1 MSFAQVYTRSVV
13 GLHAPAVII
22 EVHLSQGLPA
32 LTIVGLPEAA
42 VRESKD
48 RVRSAI
54 LNSGFQFPNRRLTIN
69 LAPAD
74 LPKDGA
80 RLDLPIAIGILAAS
94 DQLDPEVLSGF
105 EFIGELAL
113 NGELRQ
119 VTGSLAVARAIKAE
133 DLVQKKQQRQNTETL
148 LNKDT
153 LPKRQLSEKQPSSTD
168 LLNKLTEEP
177 LTEPQQSRQLIVPKA
192 NGAEASRVEGIEVLA
207 AQNLKAVCDHLQAL
221 AYPSEQIEQ
230 LQVVAPTPAQQHAG
244 YKVDLADVKGQHHAR
259 RALEI
264 AAAGGHSLL
273 FTGPPGS
280 GKTLMA
286 SRLPTILP
294 DLSAEDALEV
304 ASTYSVADSDYDYG
318 TRPFRQVH
326 HTISAVALVGGGSRP
341 KPGEITLANKGVLF
355 LDELPEFERAVLEV
369 LRQPLEAKQITIS
382 RANSQMTFPANFQL
396 VAAMNP
402 CPCGYDGDAS
412 GRCRCRPEQIK
423 RYQDKL
429 SGPLLDRIDLH
440 ITVPALPIADLQNA
454 QAGESSEQ
462 VRLRVAAAHQRQLQR
477 QQKVN
482 NQLSPSEIDDYVP
495 LGEGEQQLLQLAQQ
509 RLNLSARGYHRVLRV
524 ARTIADLAD
533 SDGVT
538 SIHISEALSYRSK

>member
-1 MSFAQVYTRSVV
+1 MLMSFAQVYTRSVV
-13 GLHAPAVII
+13 GLHAPKVII

-113 NGELRQ
+113 NGNLRQ

-133 DLVQKKQQRQNTETL
+133 ALASKVLQVANITKQELIEPRQK
-148 LNKDT
+148 
-153 LPKRQLSEKQPSSTD
+153 
-168 LLNKLTEEP
+168 
-177 LTEPQQSRQLIVPKA
+177 PQTPQLIVPIDNA
-192 NGAEASRVEGIEVLA
+192 AEASRVDGVTILA
-207 AQNLKAVCDHLQAL
+207 AQSLKTVCDHLHSL
-221 AYPSEQIEQ
+221 ANPSAAYESLE
-230 LQVVAPTPAQQHAG
+230 VVQPSPAQQHVG
-244 YKVDLADVKGQHHAR
+244 YQVDLADVKGQHHAR

-294 DLSAEDALEV
+294 DLSDEDALEV

-326 HTISAVALVGGGSRP
+326 HTISAVALVGGGCHFS
-341 KPGEITLANKGVLF
+341 
-355 LDELPEFERAVLEV
+355 
-369 LRQPLEAKQITIS
+369 
-382 RANSQMTFPANFQL
+382 
-396 VAAMNP
+396 
-402 CPCGYDGDAS
+402 
-412 GRCRCRPEQIK
+412 
-423 RYQDKL
+423 
-429 SGPLLDRIDLH
+429 
-440 ITVPALPIADLQNA
+440 
-454 QAGESSEQ
+454 
-462 VRLRVAAAHQRQLQR
+462 
-477 QQKVN
+477 
-482 NQLSPSEIDDYVP
+482 
-495 LGEGEQQLLQLAQQ
+495 
-509 RLNLSARGYHRVLRV
+509 
-524 ARTIADLAD
+524 
-533 SDGVT
+533 
-538 SIHISEALSYRSK
+538 

>member
-13 GLHAPAVII
+13 GLNAPSVMV

-32 LTIVGLPEAA
+32 VTMVGLPEAA

-54 LNSGFQFPNRRLTIN
+54 INSGFQFPNRRLTIN

-94 DQLDPEVLSGF
+94 GQIDETVLAQY

-113 NGELRQ
+113 NGDLR
-119 VTGSLAVARAIKAE
+119 GIAGALAVSRALKA
-133 DLVQKKQQRQNTETL
+133 DQRTLV
-148 LNKDT
+148 
-153 LPKRQLSEKQPSSTD
+153 
-168 LLNKLTEEP
+168 
-177 LTEPQQSRQLIVPKA
+177 VPKDNA
-192 NGAEASRVEGIEVLA
+192 DEAVKVDGVKVLQA
-207 AQNLKAVCDHLQAL
+207 DTLKAVCQHLMNEQQLSQAEHKACYQSANYML
-221 AYPSEQIEQ
+221 
-230 LQVVAPTPAQQHAG
+230 
-244 YKVDLADVKGQHHAR
+244 DLADVKGQHQAR

-273 FTGPPGS
+273 FCGSPGT

-294 DLSAEDALEV
+294 PLNDHEALEV
-304 ASTYSVADSDYDYG
+304 ASIYSIANSDYDYG

-326 HTISAVALVGGGSRP
+326 HTTSAVALVGGGSSP
-341 KPGEITLANKGVLF
+341 KPGEITLANRGVLF
-355 LDELPEFERAVLEV
+355 LDEIPEFDRKVLEV
-369 LRQPLEAKQITIS
+369 LRQPIENKEIVIS
-382 RANSQMTFPANFQL
+382 RANSQVRFPANFQL

-402 CPCGYDGDAS
+402 CPCGYYGDKS
-412 GRCRCRPEQIK
+412 GRCQCRPEQIK
-423 RYQDKL
+423 RYQEKL

-440 ITVPALPIADLQNA
+440 ITVPALPASDLQSA
-454 QAGESSEQ
+454 QRGESSAA
-462 VRLRVAAAHQRQLQR
+462 VRERVIQAYQR
-477 QQKVN
+477 QQARQGKAN
-482 NQLSPSEIDDYVP
+482 NELSPSELDQFAP
-495 LGEGEQQLLQLAQQ
+495 LGDAESRILAMAQS

-524 ARTIADLAD
+524 ARTIADLAG
-533 SDGVT
+533 SDNIQT
-538 SIHISEALSYRSK
+538 PHLTEALSYRSQLTNA

>member
-13 GLHAPAVII
+13 GLNAPSVMV

-32 LTIVGLPEAA
+32 VTMVGLPEAA

-54 LNSGFQFPNRRLTIN
+54 INSGFQFPNRRLTIN

-94 DQLDPEVLSGF
+94 GQIDETVLAQY

-113 NGELRQ
+113 NGDLR
-119 VTGSLAVARAIKAE
+119 GIAGALAVSRALKA
-133 DLVQKKQQRQNTETL
+133 DQRT
-148 LNKDT
+148 
-153 LPKRQLSEKQPSSTD
+153 
-168 LLNKLTEEP
+168 
-177 LTEPQQSRQLIVPKA
+177 LIVPKDNA
-192 NGAEASRVEGIEVLA
+192 DEAVKVDGVKVLQA
-207 AQNLKAVCDHLQAL
+207 DTLKAVCQHLMNEQQLSQAEHKASYQSANYML
-221 AYPSEQIEQ
+221 
-230 LQVVAPTPAQQHAG
+230 
-244 YKVDLADVKGQHHAR
+244 DLADVKGQHQAR

-273 FTGPPGS
+273 FCGSPGT

-294 DLSAEDALEV
+294 PLNDHEALEV
-304 ASTYSVADSDYDYG
+304 ASIYSIANSDYDYG

-326 HTISAVALVGGGSRP
+326 HTTSAVALVGGGSSP
-341 KPGEITLANKGVLF
+341 KPGEITLANRGVLF
-355 LDELPEFERAVLEV
+355 LDEIPEFDRKVLEV
-369 LRQPLEAKQITIS
+369 LRQPIENKEIVIS
-382 RANSQMTFPANFQL
+382 RANSQVRFPANFQL

-402 CPCGYDGDAS
+402 CPCGYYGDKS
-412 GRCRCRPEQIK
+412 GRCQCRPEQIK
-423 RYQDKL
+423 RYQEKL

-440 ITVPALPIADLQNA
+440 ITVPALPASDLQSA
-454 QAGESSEQ
+454 QRGESSAV
-462 VRLRVAAAHQRQLQR
+462 VRERVIQAYQR
-477 QQKVN
+477 QQARQGKAN
-482 NQLSPSEIDDYVP
+482 NELSPSELDQFAP
-495 LGEGEQQLLQLAQQ
+495 LGDAESRILAMAQS

-524 ARTIADLAD
+524 ARTIADLAG
-533 SDGVT
+533 SDNIQT
-538 SIHISEALSYRSK
+538 PHLTEALSYRSQLTNA

>member
-13 GLHAPAVII
+13 GLHAPQVII

-32 LTIVGLPEAA
+32 LTIVGLPAAA

-119 VTGSLAVARAIKAE
+119 VSGSLAVARAIKAE
-133 DLVQKKQQRQNTETL
+133 SLVVKSATADEQAPCQL
-148 LNKDT
+148 
-153 LPKRQLSEKQPSSTD
+153 RQL
-168 LLNKLTEEP
+168 
-177 LTEPQQSRQLIVPKA
+177 RQLIVPIN
-192 NGAEASRVEGIEVLA
+192 NGAEASRVEGVEILG
-207 AQNLKAVCDHLQAL
+207 AQSLKAVCGHLQSL
-221 AYPSEQIEQ
+221 ADSSLIAERLEIVTPS
-230 LQVVAPTPAQQHAG
+230 PAQQHAG

-294 DLSAEDALEV
+294 DLSDEDALEV

-355 LDELPEFERAVLEV
+355 LDELPEFERSVLEV

-412 GRCRCRPEQIK
+412 GRCR
-423 RYQDKL
+423 
-429 SGPLLDRIDLH
+429 
-440 ITVPALPIADLQNA
+440 
-454 QAGESSEQ
+454 
-462 VRLRVAAAHQRQLQR
+462 
-477 QQKVN
+477 
-482 NQLSPSEIDDYVP
+482 
-495 LGEGEQQLLQLAQQ
+495 
-509 RLNLSARGYHRVLRV
+509 
-524 ARTIADLAD
+524 
-533 SDGVT
+533 
-538 SIHISEALSYRSK
+538 

>member
-13 GLHAPAVII
+13 GLNAPSVMV

-32 LTIVGLPEAA
+32 VTMVGLPEAA

-54 LNSGFQFPNRRLTIN
+54 INSGFQFPNRRLTIN

-94 DQLDPEVLSGF
+94 GQIDETVLAQY

-113 NGELRQ
+113 NGDLR
-119 VTGSLAVARAIKAE
+119 GIAGALAVSRALKAE
-133 DLVQKKQQRQNTETL
+133 QRI
-148 LNKDT
+148 
-153 LPKRQLSEKQPSSTD
+153 
-168 LLNKLTEEP
+168 
-177 LTEPQQSRQLIVPKA
+177 LIVPKDNA
-192 NGAEASRVEGIEVLA
+192 DEAVKVDGVKVLQA
-207 AQNLKAVCDHLQAL
+207 DTLKAVCQHLMNEQQLSQAEHK
-221 AYPSEQIEQ
+221 ASYQSANYQ
-230 LQVVAPTPAQQHAG
+230 L
-244 YKVDLADVKGQHHAR
+244 DLADVKGQHQAR

-273 FTGPPGS
+273 FCGSPGT

-294 DLSAEDALEV
+294 PLNDHEALEV
-304 ASTYSVADSDYDYG
+304 ASIYSIANSDYDYG

-326 HTISAVALVGGGSRP
+326 HTTSAVALVGGGSSP
-341 KPGEITLANKGVLF
+341 KPGEITLANRGVLF
-355 LDELPEFERAVLEV
+355 LDEIPEFDRKVLEV
-369 LRQPLEAKQITIS
+369 LRQPIENKEIVIS
-382 RANSQMTFPANFQL
+382 RANSQVRFPANFQL

-402 CPCGYDGDAS
+402 CPCGYYGDKS
-412 GRCRCRPEQIK
+412 GRCQCRPEQIK
-423 RYQDKL
+423 RYQEKL

-440 ITVPALPIADLQNA
+440 ITVPALPASDLQSA
-454 QAGESSEQ
+454 QRGESSAA
-462 VRLRVAAAHQRQLQR
+462 VRERVIQAYQR
-477 QQKVN
+477 QQARQGKAN
-482 NQLSPSEIDDYVP
+482 NELSPSELDQFAP
-495 LGEGEQQLLQLAQQ
+495 LGDAESRILAMAQS

-524 ARTIADLAD
+524 ARTIADLAG
-533 SDGVT
+533 SEAIQT
-538 SIHISEALSYRSK
+538 PHLTEALSYRSQLTNA

>member
-13 GLHAPAVII
+13 GLNAPSVMV

-32 LTIVGLPEAA
+32 VTMVGLPEAA

-54 LNSGFQFPNRRLTIN
+54 INSGFQFPNRRLTIN

-94 DQLDPEVLSGF
+94 GQIDETVLAHY

-113 NGELRQ
+113 NGDLRPIA
-119 VTGSLAVARAIKAE
+119 GALAVSRAVKV
-133 DLVQKKQQRQNTETL
+133 D
-148 LNKDT
+148 
-153 LPKRQLSEKQPSSTD
+153 KRV
-168 LLNKLTEEP
+168 
-177 LTEPQQSRQLIVPKA
+177 LIVPKDNA
-192 NGAEASRVEGIEVLA
+192 AEAVKVDGVTVLA
-207 AQNLKAVCDHLQAL
+207 ADTLKAVCQHLMN
-221 AYPSEQIEQ
+221 EQK
-230 LQVVAPTPAQQHAG
+230 LTPAEHKKTYQVASYQL
-244 YKVDLADVKGQHHAR
+244 DLTDVKGQHQAR

-273 FTGPPGS
+273 FCGSPGT

-294 DLSAEDALEV
+294 PLTDSEALEV
-304 ASTYSVADSDYDYG
+304 ASIYSIANSEYDYG

-326 HTISAVALVGGGSRP
+326 HTTSAVALVGGGNFSNIRA
-341 KPGEITLANKGVLF
+341 GEVTLAHKGVLF
-355 LDELPEFERAVLEV
+355 LDELPEFDRKALEV
-369 LRQPLEAKQITIS
+369 LRQPIENKQVVIS
-382 RANSQMTFPANFQL
+382 RTGRNTTYPCNFQL

-402 CPCGYDGDAS
+402 CPCGYYGDKS
-412 GRCRCRPEQIK
+412 GRCQCRPEAIK
-423 RYQDKL
+423 RYQEKL

-440 ITVPALPIADLQNA
+440 ITVPALPASDLQSA
-454 QAGESSEQ
+454 QLGETSAV
-462 VRLRVAAAHQRQLQR
+462 VRARVIQAYQR
-477 QQKVN
+477 QQTRQGKLN
-482 NQLSPSEIDDYVP
+482 NELSPSELDQFAV
-495 LGEGEQQLLQLAQQ
+495 LGEAESRILAMAQS

-524 ARTIADLAD
+524 ARTIADLAN
-533 SDGVT
+533 SE
-538 SIHISEALSYRSK
+538 HIQTPHLTEALSYRSQLMTA

>member
-13 GLHAPAVII
+13 GLHAPQVII

-32 LTIVGLPEAA
+32 LTIVGLPAAA

-94 DQLDPEVLSGF
+94 GQLEPEVLSGF

-119 VTGSLAVARAIKAE
+119 VSGSLAVARAMKAE
-133 DLVQKKQQRQNTETL
+133 SLVAKSAIADEQAPCQLQQL
-148 LNKDT
+148 
-153 LPKRQLSEKQPSSTD
+153 RQLRQ
-168 LLNKLTEEP
+168 L
-177 LTEPQQSRQLIVPKA
+177 RQLIVPID
-192 NGAEASRVEGIEVLA
+192 NGAEASRVEGIEILG
-207 AQNLKAVCDHLQAL
+207 AQSLKAVCDHLQSL
-221 AYPSEQIEQ
+221 ADPSVTTERLEI
-230 LQVVAPTPAQQHAG
+230 VTPSPAQQHIG
-244 YKVDLADVKGQHHAR
+244 YQVDLADVKGQHHAR

-294 DLSAEDALEV
+294 DLSDEDALEV

-326 HTISAVALVGGGSRP
+326 HTISAVALVGGGCQF
-341 KPGEITLANKGVLF
+341 T
-355 LDELPEFERAVLEV
+355 
-369 LRQPLEAKQITIS
+369 Q
-382 RANSQMTFPANFQL
+382 
-396 VAAMNP
+396 
-402 CPCGYDGDAS
+402 
-412 GRCRCRPEQIK
+412 
-423 RYQDKL
+423 
-429 SGPLLDRIDLH
+429 
-440 ITVPALPIADLQNA
+440 
-454 QAGESSEQ
+454 
-462 VRLRVAAAHQRQLQR
+462 
-477 QQKVN
+477 
-482 NQLSPSEIDDYVP
+482 
-495 LGEGEQQLLQLAQQ
+495 
-509 RLNLSARGYHRVLRV
+509 
-524 ARTIADLAD
+524 
-533 SDGVT
+533 
-538 SIHISEALSYRSK
+538 

>member
-13 GLHAPAVII
+13 GLHAPQVSI

-32 LTIVGLPEAA
+32 LTIVGLPAAA

-94 DQLDPEVLSGF
+94 GQLEPEVLSGF

-119 VTGSLAVARAIKAE
+119 VSGSLAVARAIKAE
-133 DLVQKKQQRQNTETL
+133 SLVVKSATADEQS
-148 LNKDT
+148 
-153 LPKRQLSEKQPSSTD
+153 PRQLRQ
-168 LLNKLTEEP
+168 L
-177 LTEPQQSRQLIVPKA
+177 RQLIVPID
-192 NGAEASRVEGIEVLA
+192 NGAEASRVDGVEILG
-207 AQNLKAVCDHLQAL
+207 AQSLKAVCGHLQSL
-221 AYPSEQIEQ
+221 ADPSVTTERLEI
-230 LQVVAPTPAQQHAG
+230 VTPSPAQQHAG

-294 DLSAEDALEV
+294 DLSDEDALEV

-355 LDELPEFERAVLEV
+355 LDELPEFERSVLEV

-382 RANSQMTFPANFQL
+382 RANSQLTFPANFQL

-412 GRCRCRPEQIK
+412 GRCR
-423 RYQDKL
+423 L
-429 SGPLLDRIDLH
+429 
-440 ITVPALPIADLQNA
+440 TTTN
-454 QAGESSEQ
+454 
-462 VRLRVAAAHQRQLQR
+462 
-477 QQKVN
+477 
-482 NQLSPSEIDDYVP
+482 
-495 LGEGEQQLLQLAQQ
+495 
-509 RLNLSARGYHRVLRV
+509 LNDNYKIR
-524 ARTIADLAD
+524 
-533 SDGVT
+533 
-538 SIHISEALSYRSK
+538 

>member
-13 GLHAPAVII
+13 GLHAPKVII

-119 VTGSLAVARAIKAE
+119 VTGSLAVARAMKAE
-133 DLVQKKQQRQNTETL
+133 ALALKIIPVSENDELELDEGQ
-148 LNKDT
+148 
-153 LPKRQLSEKQPSSTD
+153 QLSQPT
-168 LLNKLTEEP
+168 P
-177 LTEPQQSRQLIVPKA
+177 QLIVPID
-192 NGAEASRVEGIEVLA
+192 NGAEASRVDGVEILG
-207 AQNLKAVCDHLQAL
+207 AQSLKAVCGHLQSL
-221 AYPSEQIEQ
+221 ADPSVTTERLEI
-230 LQVVAPTPAQQHAG
+230 VTPSPAQQHAG

-294 DLSAEDALEV
+294 DLSDEDALEV

-355 LDELPEFERAVLEV
+355 LDELPEFDRTVLEV

-402 CPCGYDGDAS
+402 CPCGYDGDGS
-412 GRCRCRPEQIK
+412 GRCR
-423 RYQDKL
+423 
-429 SGPLLDRIDLH
+429 
-440 ITVPALPIADLQNA
+440 
-454 QAGESSEQ
+454 
-462 VRLRVAAAHQRQLQR
+462 
-477 QQKVN
+477 
-482 NQLSPSEIDDYVP
+482 
-495 LGEGEQQLLQLAQQ
+495 
-509 RLNLSARGYHRVLRV
+509 
-524 ARTIADLAD
+524 
-533 SDGVT
+533 
-538 SIHISEALSYRSK
+538 

>member
-13 GLHAPAVII
+13 GLNAPSVMV

-32 LTIVGLPEAA
+32 VTMVGLPEAA

-54 LNSGFQFPNRRLTIN
+54 INSGFQFPNRRLTIN

-94 DQLDPEVLSGF
+94 GQIDETVLAQY

-113 NGELRQ
+113 NGDLR
-119 VTGSLAVARAIKAE
+119 GIAGALAVSRALKA
-133 DLVQKKQQRQNTETL
+133 DQRT
-148 LNKDT
+148 
-153 LPKRQLSEKQPSSTD
+153 
-168 LLNKLTEEP
+168 
-177 LTEPQQSRQLIVPKA
+177 LIVPKDNA
-192 NGAEASRVEGIEVLA
+192 DEAVKVDGVKVLQA
-207 AQNLKAVCDHLQAL
+207 DTLKAVCQHLMNEQQLSQAEHKACYQSASYML
-221 AYPSEQIEQ
+221 
-230 LQVVAPTPAQQHAG
+230 
-244 YKVDLADVKGQHHAR
+244 DLADVKGQHQAR

-273 FTGPPGS
+273 FCGSPGT

-294 DLSAEDALEV
+294 PLNDHEALEV
-304 ASTYSVADSDYDYG
+304 ASIYSIANSDYDYG

-326 HTISAVALVGGGSRP
+326 HTTSAVALVGGGSSP
-341 KPGEITLANKGVLF
+341 KPGEITLANRGVLF
-355 LDELPEFERAVLEV
+355 LDEIPEFDRKVLEV
-369 LRQPLEAKQITIS
+369 LRQPIENKEIVIS
-382 RANSQMTFPANFQL
+382 RANSQVRFPANFQL

-402 CPCGYDGDAS
+402 CPCGYYGDKS
-412 GRCRCRPEQIK
+412 GRCQCRPEQIK
-423 RYQDKL
+423 RYQEKL

-440 ITVPALPIADLQNA
+440 ITVPALPASDLQSA
-454 QAGESSEQ
+454 QRGESSAV
-462 VRLRVAAAHQRQLQR
+462 VRERVIQAYQR
-477 QQKVN
+477 QQTRQGKAN
-482 NQLSPSEIDDYVP
+482 NELSPSELDQFAP
-495 LGEGEQQLLQLAQQ
+495 LGDAESRILAMAQS

-524 ARTIADLAD
+524 ARTIADLAG
-533 SDGVT
+533 SDNIQT
-538 SIHISEALSYRSK
+538 PHLTEALSYRSQLTNA

>member
-13 GLHAPAVII
+13 GLHAPKVII

-94 DQLDPEVLSGF
+94 GQLDPEALEGF

-113 NGELRQ
+113 NGNLRQ

-133 DLVQKKQQRQNTETL
+133 ALAAKKKKVTDVKITNVEATTDKGEQNAQ
-148 LNKDT
+148 
-153 LPKRQLSEKQPSSTD
+153 PKKP
-168 LLNKLTEEP
+168 
-177 LTEPQQSRQLIVPKA
+177 PQFIVPMD
-192 NGAEASRVEGIEVLA
+192 NGVEASRVEGVEILGAES
-207 AQNLKAVCDHLQAL
+207 LKAVCEHLQSL
-221 AYPSEQIEQ
+221 ADPNATDNRLTVVVPSTEQKR
-230 LQVVAPTPAQQHAG
+230 TG
-244 YKVDLADVKGQHHAR
+244 YTVNLADVKGQHHAR

-294 DLSAEDALEV
+294 DLSDEDALEV
-304 ASTYSVADSDYDYG
+304 ASTYSVADSDYNYG

-355 LDELPEFERAVLEV
+355 LDELPEFERSVLEV
-369 LRQPLEAKQITIS
+369 LRQPLEAKQVTIS

-402 CPCGYDGDAS
+402 CPCGYEGDPS
-412 GRCRCRPEQIK
+412 NRCRCRPEQIK
-423 RYQDKL
+423 RYQNKL

-440 ITVPALPIADLQNA
+440 ISVPALPIADLQNA

-462 VRLRVAAAHQRQLQR
+462 VQVRVKAAHHRQLVR

-482 NQLSPSEIDDYVP
+482 NELSPSELDEYIK
-495 LGEGEQQLLQLAQQ
+495 LGDSEKQLLQLAQQ

-524 ARTIADLAD
+524 ARTIADLAASTD
-533 SDGVT
+533 IT
-538 SIHISEALSYRSK
+538 SAHISEALSYRSK

>member
-13 GLHAPAVII
+13 GLNAPSVMV

-32 LTIVGLPEAA
+32 VTMVGLPEAA

-54 LNSGFQFPNRRLTIN
+54 INSGFQFPNRRLTIN

-94 DQLDPEVLSGF
+94 GQIDETCLNEY

-113 NGELRQ
+113 NGDLRPIA
-119 VTGSLAVARAIKAE
+119 GALAVSRAVK
-133 DLVQKKQQRQNTETL
+133 TE
-148 LNKDT
+148 
-153 LPKRQLSEKQPSSTD
+153 KRT
-168 LLNKLTEEP
+168 
-177 LTEPQQSRQLIVPKA
+177 LIVPKDNA
-192 NGAEASRVEGIEVLA
+192 QEAVKVEGVNVLQA
-207 AQNLKAVCDHLQAL
+207 DTLKAVCQHLMN
-221 AYPSEQIEQ
+221 EQ
-230 LQVVAPTPAQQHAG
+230 LLTHAEHKTS
-244 YKVDLADVKGQHHAR
+244 YHISNYQLDLADVKGQHQAR

-273 FTGPPGS
+273 FCGSPGT

-294 DLSAEDALEV
+294 PLTDSEALEV
-304 ASTYSVADSDYDYG
+304 ASIYSIANSDYDYG

-326 HTISAVALVGGGSRP
+326 HTTSAVALVGGGSSP
-341 KPGEITLANKGVLF
+341 KPGEITLANRGVLF
-355 LDELPEFERAVLEV
+355 LDEIPEFDRKVLEV
-369 LRQPLEAKQITIS
+369 LRQPIENKSITIS
-382 RANSQMTFPANFQL
+382 RANSQVEFPANFQL

-402 CPCGYDGDAS
+402 CPCGYYGDKS
-412 GRCRCRPEQIK
+412 GRCHCRPEQIK
-423 RYQDKL
+423 RYQEKL

-440 ITVPALPIADLQNA
+440 VTVPALPASDLQSA
-454 QAGESSEQ
+454 QKGESSAS
-462 VRLRVAAAHQRQLQR
+462 VRERVIQAYNR
-477 QQKVN
+477 QQTRQGKLN
-482 NQLSPSEIDDYVP
+482 NELSPSELDEFAP
-495 LGEGEQQLLQLAQQ
+495 LGEAESRILAMAQS

-524 ARTIADLAD
+524 ARTIADLAG
-533 SDGVT
+533 SDT
-538 SIHISEALSYRSK
+538 IQTPHLTEALSYRSQLANA

>member
-13 GLHAPAVII
+13 GLHAPKVII

-48 RVRSAI
+48 RVRSAL

-94 DQLDPEVLSGF
+94 DQLDPEVLAGF

-113 NGELRQ
+113 NGDLRQ
-119 VTGSLAVARAIKAE
+119 VSGSLAVARAMKAE
-133 DLVQKKQQRQNTETL
+133 VLASKTL
-148 LNKDT
+148 EVLEASESESSEGQ
-153 LPKRQLSEKQPSSTD
+153 QLSPTIQPRP
-168 LLNKLTEEP
+168 KP
-177 LTEPQQSRQLIVPKA
+177 QLIVPMD
-192 NGAEASRVEGIEVLA
+192 NGAEASRVEGVEILA
-207 AQNLKAVCDHLQAL
+207 ADSLKAVCDHLQSLTDASL
-221 AYPSEQIEQ
+221 VEKHLEIVQPSPAPQ
-230 LQVVAPTPAQQHAG
+230 QVG
-244 YKVDLADVKGQHHAR
+244 YQVDLADVKGQHHAR

-326 HTISAVALVGGGSRP
+326 HTISAVALVGGGCQFQQLMSNSKNRCQNSIFNP
-341 KPGEITLANKGVLF
+341 TYF
-355 LDELPEFERAVLEV
+355 L
-369 LRQPLEAKQITIS
+369 KI
-382 RANSQMTFPANFQL
+382 
-396 VAAMNP
+396 
-402 CPCGYDGDAS
+402 
-412 GRCRCRPEQIK
+412 
-423 RYQDKL
+423 
-429 SGPLLDRIDLH
+429 LLKK
-440 ITVPALPIADLQNA
+440 IADSLPSLHKL
-454 QAGESSEQ
+454 G
-462 VRLRVAAAHQRQLQR
+462 
-477 QQKVN
+477 VN
-482 NQLSPSEIDDYVP
+482 YV
-495 LGEGEQQLLQLAQQ
+495 
-509 RLNLSARGYHRVLRV
+509 
-524 ARTIADLAD
+524 
-533 SDGVT
+533 
-538 SIHISEALSYRSK
+538 

>member
-13 GLHAPAVII
+13 GLNAPSVMV

-32 LTIVGLPEAA
+32 VTMVGLPEAA

-54 LNSGFQFPNRRLTIN
+54 INSGFQFPNRRLTIN

-94 DQLDPEVLSGF
+94 GQIDETVLAQY

-113 NGELRQ
+113 NGDLR
-119 VTGSLAVARAIKAE
+119 GIAGALAVSRALKVDRRI
-133 DLVQKKQQRQNTETL
+133 
-148 LNKDT
+148 
-153 LPKRQLSEKQPSSTD
+153 
-168 LLNKLTEEP
+168 
-177 LTEPQQSRQLIVPKA
+177 LIVPKDNA
-192 NGAEASRVEGIEVLA
+192 DEAVKVDGVKVLQA
-207 AQNLKAVCDHLQAL
+207 DTLKAVCQHLMNEQPLSQAEHKTSYQSANYML
-221 AYPSEQIEQ
+221 
-230 LQVVAPTPAQQHAG
+230 
-244 YKVDLADVKGQHHAR
+244 DLADVKGQHQAR

-273 FTGPPGS
+273 FCGSPGT

-294 DLSAEDALEV
+294 PLNDHEALEV
-304 ASTYSVADSDYDYG
+304 ASIYSIANSDYDYG

-326 HTISAVALVGGGSRP
+326 HTTSAVALVGGGSSP
-341 KPGEITLANKGVLF
+341 KPGEITLANRGVLF
-355 LDELPEFERAVLEV
+355 LDEIPEFDRKVLEV
-369 LRQPLEAKQITIS
+369 LRQPIENKEIVIS
-382 RANSQMTFPANFQL
+382 RANSQVRFPANFQL

-402 CPCGYDGDAS
+402 CPCGYYGDKS
-412 GRCRCRPEQIK
+412 GRCQCRPEQIK
-423 RYQDKL
+423 RYQEKL

-440 ITVPALPIADLQNA
+440 ITVPALPASDLQSA
-454 QAGESSEQ
+454 QKGESSAV
-462 VRLRVAAAHQRQLQR
+462 VRDRVIQAYQR
-477 QQKVN
+477 QQARQGKAN
-482 NQLSPSEIDDYVP
+482 NELSPSELDQFAL
-495 LGEGEQQLLQLAQQ
+495 LGDAESRILAMAQS

-524 ARTIADLAD
+524 ARTIADLA
-533 SDGVT
+533 SSENIQT
-538 SIHISEALSYRSK
+538 PHLTEALSYRSQLTNA

>member
-13 GLHAPAVII
+13 GLNAPSVMV

-32 LTIVGLPEAA
+32 VTMVGLPEAA

-54 LNSGFQFPNRRLTIN
+54 INSGFQFPNRRLTIN

-94 DQLDPEVLSGF
+94 GQIDETVLAQY

-113 NGELRQ
+113 NGDLR
-119 VTGSLAVARAIKAE
+119 GIAGALAVSRALKA
-133 DLVQKKQQRQNTETL
+133 DQRT
-148 LNKDT
+148 
-153 LPKRQLSEKQPSSTD
+153 
-168 LLNKLTEEP
+168 
-177 LTEPQQSRQLIVPKA
+177 LIVPKDNA
-192 NGAEASRVEGIEVLA
+192 DEAVKVDGVKVLQA
-207 AQNLKAVCDHLQAL
+207 DTLKAVCQHLMNEQPLSQAEHKTCYQS
-221 AYPSEQIEQ
+221 ANYQ
-230 LQVVAPTPAQQHAG
+230 L
-244 YKVDLADVKGQHHAR
+244 DLADVKGQHQAR

-273 FTGPPGS
+273 FCGSPGT

-294 DLSAEDALEV
+294 PLNDHEALEV
-304 ASTYSVADSDYDYG
+304 ASIYSIANSDYDYG

-326 HTISAVALVGGGSRP
+326 HTTSAVALVGGGSSP
-341 KPGEITLANKGVLF
+341 KPGEITLANRGVLF
-355 LDELPEFERAVLEV
+355 LDEIPEFDRKVLEV
-369 LRQPLEAKQITIS
+369 LRQPIENKEIVIS
-382 RANSQMTFPANFQL
+382 RANSQVRFPANFQL

-402 CPCGYDGDAS
+402 CPCGYYGDKS
-412 GRCRCRPEQIK
+412 GRCQCRPEQIK
-423 RYQDKL
+423 RYQEKL

-440 ITVPALPIADLQNA
+440 ITVPALPASDLQSA
-454 QAGESSEQ
+454 QKGESSAV
-462 VRLRVAAAHQRQLQR
+462 VRERVIQAYQR
-477 QQKVN
+477 QQARQGKAN
-482 NQLSPSEIDDYVP
+482 NELSPSELDQFAP
-495 LGEGEQQLLQLAQQ
+495 LGDAESRILAMAQS

-524 ARTIADLAD
+524 ARTIADLAG
-533 SDGVT
+533 SDNIQT
-538 SIHISEALSYRSK
+538 PHLTEALSYRSQLTNA

>member
-13 GLHAPAVII
+13 GLNAPSVMV

-32 LTIVGLPEAA
+32 VTMVGLPEAA

-54 LNSGFQFPNRRLTIN
+54 INSGFQFPNRRLTIN

-94 DQLDPEVLSGF
+94 GQIDETVLAQY

-113 NGELRQ
+113 NGDLR
-119 VTGSLAVARAIKAE
+119 GIAGALAVSRALKA
-133 DLVQKKQQRQNTETL
+133 DQRTLV
-148 LNKDT
+148 
-153 LPKRQLSEKQPSSTD
+153 
-168 LLNKLTEEP
+168 
-177 LTEPQQSRQLIVPKA
+177 VPKDNA
-192 NGAEASRVEGIEVLA
+192 DEAVKVDGVRVLQA
-207 AQNLKAVCDHLQAL
+207 DTLKAVCQHLMNEQQLSQAEHKTSYQSANYML
-221 AYPSEQIEQ
+221 
-230 LQVVAPTPAQQHAG
+230 
-244 YKVDLADVKGQHHAR
+244 DLADVKGQHQAR

-273 FTGPPGS
+273 FCGSPGT

-294 DLSAEDALEV
+294 PLNDHEALEV
-304 ASTYSVADSDYDYG
+304 ASIYSIANSDYDYG

-326 HTISAVALVGGGSRP
+326 HTTSAVALVGGGSSP
-341 KPGEITLANKGVLF
+341 KPGEITLANRGVLF
-355 LDELPEFERAVLEV
+355 LDEIPEFDRKVLEV
-369 LRQPLEAKQITIS
+369 LRQPIENKEIVIS
-382 RANSQMTFPANFQL
+382 RANSQVRFPANFQL

-402 CPCGYDGDAS
+402 CPCGYYGDKS
-412 GRCRCRPEQIK
+412 GRCQCRPEQIK
-423 RYQDKL
+423 RYQEKL

-440 ITVPALPIADLQNA
+440 IIVPALPASDLQSA
-454 QAGESSEQ
+454 QRGESSAA
-462 VRLRVAAAHQRQLQR
+462 VRERVIQAYQR
-477 QQKVN
+477 QQARQGKAN
-482 NQLSPSEIDDYVP
+482 NELSPSELDQFAP
-495 LGEGEQQLLQLAQQ
+495 LGDAESRILAMAQS

-524 ARTIADLAD
+524 ARTIADLAG
-533 SDGVT
+533 SDNIQT
-538 SIHISEALSYRSK
+538 PHLTEALSYRSQLTNA

>member
-13 GLHAPAVII
+13 GLNAPSVMV

-32 LTIVGLPEAA
+32 VTMVGLPEAA

-54 LNSGFQFPNRRLTIN
+54 INSGFQFPNRRLTIN

-94 DQLDPEVLSGF
+94 GQIDETVLAQY

-113 NGELRQ
+113 NGDLR
-119 VTGSLAVARAIKAE
+119 GIAGALAVSRALKA
-133 DLVQKKQQRQNTETL
+133 DQRT
-148 LNKDT
+148 
-153 LPKRQLSEKQPSSTD
+153 
-168 LLNKLTEEP
+168 
-177 LTEPQQSRQLIVPKA
+177 LIVPKDNA
-192 NGAEASRVEGIEVLA
+192 DEAVKVDGVKVLQA
-207 AQNLKAVCDHLQAL
+207 DTLKAVCQHLMNEQQLSQAEHK
-221 AYPSEQIEQ
+221 ASYQSANYQ
-230 LQVVAPTPAQQHAG
+230 L
-244 YKVDLADVKGQHHAR
+244 DLADVKGQHQAR

-273 FTGPPGS
+273 FCGSPGT

-294 DLSAEDALEV
+294 PLNDHEALEV
-304 ASTYSVADSDYDYG
+304 ASIYSIANSDYDYG

-326 HTISAVALVGGGSRP
+326 HTTSAVALVGGGSSP
-341 KPGEITLANKGVLF
+341 KPGEITLANRGVLF
-355 LDELPEFERAVLEV
+355 LDEIPEFDRKVLEV
-369 LRQPLEAKQITIS
+369 LRQPIENKEIVIS
-382 RANSQMTFPANFQL
+382 RANSQVRFPANFQL

-402 CPCGYDGDAS
+402 CPCGYYGDKS
-412 GRCRCRPEQIK
+412 GRCQCRPEQIK
-423 RYQDKL
+423 RYQEKL

-440 ITVPALPIADLQNA
+440 ITVPALPASDLQSA
-454 QAGESSEQ
+454 QRGESSAV
-462 VRLRVAAAHQRQLQR
+462 VRERVIQAYQR
-477 QQKVN
+477 QQARQGKAN
-482 NQLSPSEIDDYVP
+482 NELSPSELDQFAP
-495 LGEGEQQLLQLAQQ
+495 LGDAESRILAMAQS

-524 ARTIADLAD
+524 ARTIADLAG
-533 SDGVT
+533 SDNIQT
-538 SIHISEALSYRSK
+538 PHLTEALSYRSQLTNA

>member
-13 GLHAPAVII
+13 GLHAPQVII

-94 DQLDPEVLSGF
+94 DQLDPQVLSAF

-133 DLVQKKQQRQNTETL
+133 ALVANKLLEKKSSEKKQVGIKTSVKKSSIHEQDLV
-148 LNKDT
+148 
-153 LPKRQLSEKQPSSTD
+153 
-168 LLNKLTEEP
+168 EP
-177 LTEPQQSRQLIVPKA
+177 LLPPAQSRQLIVPSV
-192 NGAEASRVEGIEVLA
+192 NGAEASRVEGITVLA
-207 AQNLKAVCDHLQAL
+207 AQNLKAVCNHLQAL
-221 AYPSEQIEQ
+221 AHPNGHLNTDNELLET
-230 LQVVAPTPAQQHAG
+230 VAPSPTQQHAG

-355 LDELPEFERAVLEV
+355 LDELPEFDRAVLEV

-402 CPCGYDGDAS
+402 CPCGYDGDSS
-412 GRCRCRPEQIK
+412 GRCRCRPEQIR

-454 QAGESSEQ
+454 KAGESSEQ
-462 VRLRVAAAHQRQLQR
+462 VRMRVAAAHKRQLAR
-477 QQKVN
+477 QNKVN
-482 NQLSPSEIDDYVP
+482 NELSPSELDEHVQ

-533 SDGVT
+533 SQGIT
-538 SIHISEALSYRSK
+538 SAHVSEALSYRSK

>member
-13 GLHAPAVII
+13 GLHAPQVII

-32 LTIVGLPEAA
+32 LTIVGLPAAA

-54 LNSGFQFPNRRLTIN
+54 INSGFQFPNRRLTIN

-94 DQLDPEVLSGF
+94 GQLEPEALSRF

-119 VTGSLAVARAIKAE
+119 VSGSLAVARAIKAE
-133 DLVQKKQQRQNTETL
+133 MLAACKNTEQ
-148 LNKDT
+148 D
-153 LPKRQLSEKQPSSTD
+153 SS
-168 LLNKLTEEP
+168 L
-177 LTEPQQSRQLIVPKA
+177 RQLIVPCD
-192 NGAEASRVEGIEVLA
+192 NGAEASRVDGVTILA
-207 AQNLKAVCDHLQAL
+207 AQNLKAVCNHLQSL
-221 AYPSEQIEQ
+221 ADSSLIDERLE
-230 LQVVAPTPAQQHAG
+230 VVQANAAQSKVA

-264 AAAGGHSLL
+264 AAAGGHSIL

-294 DLSAEDALEV
+294 DLSDEDALEV

-341 KPGEITLANKGVLF
+341 KPGEITLANKGILF
-355 LDELPEFERAVLEV
+355 LDELPEFDRTVLEV

-382 RANSQMTFPANFQL
+382 RANSQLTFPANFQL

-402 CPCGYDGDAS
+402 CPCGYDGDGS

-454 QAGESSEQ
+454 QAGETSEQ
-462 VRLRVAAAHQRQLQR
+462 VRTRVAAAHQQQLERQK
-477 QQKVN
+477 KVN
-482 NQLSPSEIDDYVP
+482 NELSPSEIDKYIH
-495 LGEGEQQLLQLAQQ
+495 LGAGEQQLLQLAQQ

-533 SDGVT
+533 SEGIT
-538 SIHISEALSYRSK
+538 SAHVSEALSYRSK

>member
-13 GLHAPAVII
+13 GLNAPSVMV

-32 LTIVGLPEAA
+32 VTMVGLPEAA

-54 LNSGFQFPNRRLTIN
+54 INSGFQFPNRRLTIN

-94 DQLDPEVLSGF
+94 GQIDETVLAQY

-113 NGELRQ
+113 NGDLR
-119 VTGSLAVARAIKAE
+119 GIAGALAVSRALKA
-133 DLVQKKQQRQNTETL
+133 DQRT
-148 LNKDT
+148 
-153 LPKRQLSEKQPSSTD
+153 
-168 LLNKLTEEP
+168 
-177 LTEPQQSRQLIVPKA
+177 LIVPKDNA
-192 NGAEASRVEGIEVLA
+192 DEAVKVEGVRVLQA
-207 AQNLKAVCDHLQAL
+207 DTLKAVCQHLMNEQQLSQAEHKTSYQL
-221 AYPSEQIEQ
+221 ANYQ
-230 LQVVAPTPAQQHAG
+230 L
-244 YKVDLADVKGQHHAR
+244 DLADVKGQHQAR

-273 FTGPPGS
+273 FCGSPGT

-294 DLSAEDALEV
+294 PLNDHEALEV
-304 ASTYSVADSDYDYG
+304 ASIYSIANSDYDYG

-326 HTISAVALVGGGSRP
+326 HTTSAVALVGGGSSP
-341 KPGEITLANKGVLF
+341 KPGEITLANRGVLF
-355 LDELPEFERAVLEV
+355 LDEIPEFDRKVLEV
-369 LRQPLEAKQITIS
+369 LRQPIENKEIVIS
-382 RANSQMTFPANFQL
+382 RANSQVRFPANFQL

-402 CPCGYDGDAS
+402 CPCGYYGDKS
-412 GRCRCRPEQIK
+412 GRCQCRPEQIK
-423 RYQDKL
+423 RYQEKL

-440 ITVPALPIADLQNA
+440 ITVPALPASDLQSA
-454 QAGESSEQ
+454 QRGESSAV
-462 VRLRVAAAHQRQLQR
+462 VRERVIQAYQR
-477 QQKVN
+477 QQARQGKAN
-482 NQLSPSEIDDYVP
+482 NELSPSELDQFAP
-495 LGEGEQQLLQLAQQ
+495 LGDAESRILAMAQS

-524 ARTIADLAD
+524 ARTIADLAS
-533 SDGVT
+533 SDNIQT
-538 SIHISEALSYRSK
+538 PHLTEALSYRSQLMNA

>member
-13 GLHAPAVII
+13 GLNAPSVMV

-32 LTIVGLPEAA
+32 VTMVGLPEAA

-54 LNSGFQFPNRRLTIN
+54 INSGFQFPNRRLTIN

-94 DQLDPEVLSGF
+94 GQIDETVLAQY

-113 NGELRQ
+113 NGDIR
-119 VTGSLAVARAIKAE
+119 GIAGALAVSRALKA
-133 DLVQKKQQRQNTETL
+133 DQRT
-148 LNKDT
+148 
-153 LPKRQLSEKQPSSTD
+153 
-168 LLNKLTEEP
+168 
-177 LTEPQQSRQLIVPKA
+177 LIVPKDNA
-192 NGAEASRVEGIEVLA
+192 DEAVKVDGVKVLQA
-207 AQNLKAVCDHLQAL
+207 DTLKAVCQHLMNEQQLSQAEHK
-221 AYPSEQIEQ
+221 ASYQSANYQ
-230 LQVVAPTPAQQHAG
+230 L
-244 YKVDLADVKGQHHAR
+244 DLADVKGQHQAR

-273 FTGPPGS
+273 FCGSPGT

-294 DLSAEDALEV
+294 PLNDHEALEV
-304 ASTYSVADSDYDYG
+304 ASIYSIANSDYDYG

-326 HTISAVALVGGGSRP
+326 HTTSAVALVGGGSSP
-341 KPGEITLANKGVLF
+341 KPGEITLANRGVLF
-355 LDELPEFERAVLEV
+355 LDEIPEFDRKVLEV
-369 LRQPLEAKQITIS
+369 LRQPIENKEIVIS
-382 RANSQMTFPANFQL
+382 RANSQVRFPANFQL

-402 CPCGYDGDAS
+402 CPCGYYGDKS
-412 GRCRCRPEQIK
+412 GRCQCRPEQIK
-423 RYQDKL
+423 RYQEKL

-440 ITVPALPIADLQNA
+440 IIVPALPASDLQSA
-454 QAGESSEQ
+454 QRGESSAA
-462 VRLRVAAAHQRQLQR
+462 VRERVIQAYQR
-477 QQKVN
+477 QQARQGKAN
-482 NQLSPSEIDDYVP
+482 NELSPSELDQFAP
-495 LGEGEQQLLQLAQQ
+495 LGDAESRILAMAQS

-524 ARTIADLAD
+524 ARTIADLAG
-533 SDGVT
+533 SDNIQT
-538 SIHISEALSYRSK
+538 PHLTEALSYRSQLTNA

>member
-13 GLHAPAVII
+13 GLHAPKVII

-113 NGELRQ
+113 NGNLRQ

-133 DLVQKKQQRQNTETL
+133 RLAATSLSSNERPLNEQHSVET
-148 LNKDT
+148 
-153 LPKRQLSEKQPSSTD
+153 SESVK
-168 LLNKLTEEP
+168 
-177 LTEPQQSRQLIVPKA
+177 LIVPLD
-192 NGAEASRVEGIEVLA
+192 NGAEASRVEGVEILG
-207 AQNLKAVCDHLQAL
+207 AQSLKAVCDHLRSL
-221 AYPSEQIEQ
+221 ADSSGFYQPLDIVTPSI
-230 LQVVAPTPAQQHAG
+230 APKHVG
-244 YKVDLADVKGQHHAR
+244 YQVDLADVKGQHHAR

-264 AAAGGHSLL
+264 AAAGGHSIL

-294 DLSAEDALEV
+294 DLSDEDALEV

-326 HTISAVALVGGGSRP
+326 HTISAVALVGGGCQFPQYLSYSRNRCH
-341 KPGEITLANKGVLF
+341 LAT
-355 LDELPEFERAVLEV
+355 AV
-369 LRQPLEAKQITIS
+369 
-382 RANSQMTFPANFQL
+382 FPN
-396 VAAMNP
+396 
-402 CPCGYDGDAS
+402 
-412 GRCRCRPEQIK
+412 
-423 RYQDKL
+423 
-429 SGPLLDRIDLH
+429 
-440 ITVPALPIADLQNA
+440 
-454 QAGESSEQ
+454 
-462 VRLRVAAAHQRQLQR
+462 
-477 QQKVN
+477 
-482 NQLSPSEIDDYVP
+482 
-495 LGEGEQQLLQLAQQ
+495 
-509 RLNLSARGYHRVLRV
+509 
-524 ARTIADLAD
+524 
-533 SDGVT
+533 
-538 SIHISEALSYRSK
+538 ALSYISGEFL

>member
-13 GLHAPAVII
+13 GLNAPSVMV

-32 LTIVGLPEAA
+32 VTMVGLPEAA

-54 LNSGFQFPNRRLTIN
+54 INSGFQFPNRRLTIN

-94 DQLDPEVLSGF
+94 GQIDETVLAQY

-113 NGELRQ
+113 NGDLR
-119 VTGSLAVARAIKAE
+119 GIAGALAVSRALKA
-133 DLVQKKQQRQNTETL
+133 DQRT
-148 LNKDT
+148 
-153 LPKRQLSEKQPSSTD
+153 
-168 LLNKLTEEP
+168 
-177 LTEPQQSRQLIVPKA
+177 LIVPKDNA
-192 NGAEASRVEGIEVLA
+192 DEAVKVDGVKVLQA
-207 AQNLKAVCDHLQAL
+207 DTLKAVCQHLMNEQQLSQAEHKTSYQSANYML
-221 AYPSEQIEQ
+221 
-230 LQVVAPTPAQQHAG
+230 
-244 YKVDLADVKGQHHAR
+244 DLADVKGQHEAR

-273 FTGPPGS
+273 FCGSPGT

-294 DLSAEDALEV
+294 PLNDHEALEV
-304 ASTYSVADSDYDYG
+304 ASIYSIANSDYDYG

-326 HTISAVALVGGGSRP
+326 HTTSAVALVGGGSSP
-341 KPGEITLANKGVLF
+341 KPGEITLANRGVLF
-355 LDELPEFERAVLEV
+355 LDEIPEFDRKVLEV
-369 LRQPLEAKQITIS
+369 LRQPIENKEIVIS
-382 RANSQMTFPANFQL
+382 RANSQVRFPANFQL

-402 CPCGYDGDAS
+402 CPCGYYGDKS
-412 GRCRCRPEQIK
+412 GRCQCRPEQIK
-423 RYQDKL
+423 RYQEKL

-440 ITVPALPIADLQNA
+440 ITVPALPASDLQSA
-454 QAGESSEQ
+454 QKGESSAV
-462 VRLRVAAAHQRQLQR
+462 VRERVIQAYQR
-477 QQKVN
+477 QQARQGKAN
-482 NQLSPSEIDDYVP
+482 NELSPSELDQFAP
-495 LGEGEQQLLQLAQQ
+495 LGDAESRILAMAQS

-524 ARTIADLAD
+524 ARTIADLAG
-533 SDGVT
+533 SEVIQT
-538 SIHISEALSYRSK
+538 AHLTEALSYRSQLTNA

>member
-13 GLHAPAVII
+13 GLNAPSVMV

-32 LTIVGLPEAA
+32 VTMVGLPEAA

-54 LNSGFQFPNRRLTIN
+54 INSGFQFPNRRLTIN

-94 DQLDPEVLSGF
+94 GQIDETVLAQY

-113 NGELRQ
+113 NGDLR
-119 VTGSLAVARAIKAE
+119 GIAGALAVSRALKA
-133 DLVQKKQQRQNTETL
+133 DQRT
-148 LNKDT
+148 
-153 LPKRQLSEKQPSSTD
+153 
-168 LLNKLTEEP
+168 
-177 LTEPQQSRQLIVPKA
+177 LIVPKDNA
-192 NGAEASRVEGIEVLA
+192 DEAVKVDGVKVLQA
-207 AQNLKAVCDHLQAL
+207 DTLKAVCQHLMNEQQLSQAEHKACYQSANYML
-221 AYPSEQIEQ
+221 
-230 LQVVAPTPAQQHAG
+230 
-244 YKVDLADVKGQHHAR
+244 DLADVKGQHQAR

-273 FTGPPGS
+273 FCGSPGT

-294 DLSAEDALEV
+294 PLNDPEALEV
-304 ASTYSVADSDYDYG
+304 ASIYSIANSDYDYG

-326 HTISAVALVGGGSRP
+326 HTTSAVALVGGGSSP
-341 KPGEITLANKGVLF
+341 KPGEITLANRGVLF
-355 LDELPEFERAVLEV
+355 LDEIPEFDRKVLEV
-369 LRQPLEAKQITIS
+369 LRQPIENKEIVIS
-382 RANSQMTFPANFQL
+382 RANSQVRFPANFQL

-402 CPCGYDGDAS
+402 CPCGYYGDKS
-412 GRCRCRPEQIK
+412 GRCQCRPEQIK
-423 RYQDKL
+423 RYQEKL

-440 ITVPALPIADLQNA
+440 ITVPALPASDLQSA
-454 QAGESSEQ
+454 QRGESSAV
-462 VRLRVAAAHQRQLQR
+462 VRERVIQAYQR
-477 QQKVN
+477 QQARQGKAN
-482 NQLSPSEIDDYVP
+482 NELSPSELDQFAP
-495 LGEGEQQLLQLAQQ
+495 LGDAESRILAMAQS

-524 ARTIADLAD
+524 ARTIADLAG
-533 SDGVT
+533 SDNIQT
-538 SIHISEALSYRSK
+538 PHLTEALSYRSQLTNA